1 MSSTPACPKCQSVNC
16 YPDQNMLVC
25 PECFHE
31 WDPSVAPEP
40 VADHAPEKV
49 VKDSNGTVLSDGD
62 SVTVI
67 KSMKVKG
74 SPVDIK
80 VGTKVKGIR
89 LIEGENGHDISCRV
103 EGIGAMYLKSEF
115 VRKA

>member
-1 MSSTPACPKCQSVNC
+1 MNPTPVCPECRSVNC

-31 WDPSVAPEP
+31 WDPSATPDTATE
-40 VADHAPEKV
+40 DRTERV